1 MTLETKAWKYI
12 ADWDEIEGEITIY
25 LKRPYILGDLHAA
38 QFSEFV
44 EDFDDDENKCL
55 ENMYQRIIDE
65 VEKINPEAWDNGAA

>member
-1 MTLETKAWKYI
+1 MTLETKASKYI
-12 ADWDEIEGEITIY
+12 ADLDEIEGEITIY
-25 LKRPYILGDLHAA
+25 LKRPYILRDLHAA

-44 EDFDDDENKCL
+44 EDFDDDKNKCL